1 MRQDKEEQENLSS
14 SDVSS
19 NTQIAGAG
27 ADAVSSVDAGGAAAA
42 AKKAAAKEAAAK
54 VAAEAAAK
62 RAARAA
68 KDRSCVALD
77 GTGGDHRDTR
87 AVVDAARFAM
97 AMYPQLDLIIFG
109 SSQLEQDL
117 LKAGIKKERYEFRL
131 AQQTIP
137 QDEPPR
143 LVLKNYQH
151 AAMVQALACVRD
163 GEADS
168 MISSGGTG
176 PLVTLA
182 RHMLGVQHLSP
193 KRTAVKAKI
202 AQELGYSPAQVRA
215 SGELGGSTK
224 EGAAVRPCFAARIPV
239 GPNRFA
245 LMLDLGANASCQPWD
260 LYDFACLGHAC
271 ARVSLEID
279 SPRISLLNVG
289 TELGKGNH
297 FVHQARDFMAADRSL
312 QFTGFIE
319 GNRIFRDDADVIVT
333 DGFTGN
339 VALKAAEGV
348 ADIYASAGGMKKF
361 FGKLARPEWLLPW
374 QYNGSVLLGV
384 NGLVIKSH
392 ASAGIEALAVAVVE
406 AARAAHS
413 DLATN
418 MQQQLLRE

>member
-14 SDVSS
+14 SEVSS
-19 NTQIAGAG
+19 NTKIAGAG
-27 ADAVSSVDAGGAAAA
+27 ADAAA
-42 AKKAAAKEAAAK
+42 EAAAK

-87 AVVDAARFAM
+87 AVVDAVRFAM

-137 QDEPPR
+137 QDESPR
-143 LVLKNYQH
+143 MVLKNYQH

-182 RHMLGVQHLSP
+182 RHMLGVQHLGP
-193 KRTAVKAKI
+193 KRTALKARI

-215 SGELGGSTK
+215 AGETGGR
-224 EGAAVRPCFAARIPV
+224 EGSAVRPCFAARIPV
-239 GPNRFA
+239 GSNRFA

-271 ARVSLEID
+271 ARISLEID

-289 TELGKGNH
+289 TELGKGNR

-348 ADIYASAGGMKKF
+348 ADIYTSAGGMKKF
-361 FGKLARPEWLLPW
+361 FGRLARPDWLLPW

-413 DLATN
+413 ELATN
-418 MQQQLLRE
+418 MQQQLLKE

>member
-14 SDVSS
+14 SEVSS

-27 ADAVSSVDAGGAAAA
+27 ADAAA
-42 AKKAAAKEAAAK
+42 EAAAK

-87 AVVDAARFAM
+87 AVVDAVRFAM

-137 QDEPPR
+137 QDESPR
-143 LVLKNYQH
+143 MVLKNYQH

-182 RHMLGVQHLSP
+182 RHMLGVQHLGP
-193 KRTAVKAKI
+193 KRTALKARI

-215 SGELGGSTK
+215 AGETGGR
-224 EGAAVRPCFAARIPV
+224 EGSAVRPCFAARIPV
-239 GPNRFA
+239 GSNRFA

-271 ARVSLEID
+271 ARISLEID

-289 TELGKGNH
+289 TELGKGNR

>member
-14 SDVSS
+14 SEVSS

-27 ADAVSSVDAGGAAAA
+27 ADAAA
-42 AKKAAAKEAAAK
+42 EAAAK

-87 AVVDAARFAM
+87 AVVDAVRFAM

-182 RHMLGVQHLSP
+182 RHMLGVQHLGP
-193 KRTAVKAKI
+193 KRTALKARI

-215 SGELGGSTK
+215 AGETGGR
-224 EGAAVRPCFAARIPV
+224 EGSAVRPCFAARIPV
-239 GPNRFA
+239 GSNRFA

-271 ARVSLEID
+271 ARISLEID

-289 TELGKGNH
+289 TELGKGNR

-348 ADIYASAGGMKKF
+348 ADIYTSAGGMKKF
-361 FGKLARPEWLLPW
+361 FGRLARPDWLLPG

-413 DLATN
+413 ELATN
-418 MQQQLLRE
+418 MQQQLLKE